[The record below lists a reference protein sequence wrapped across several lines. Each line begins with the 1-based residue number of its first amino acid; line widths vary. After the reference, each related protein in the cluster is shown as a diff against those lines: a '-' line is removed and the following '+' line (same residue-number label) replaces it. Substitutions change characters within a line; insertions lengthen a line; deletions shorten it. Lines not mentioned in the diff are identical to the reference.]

1 MIPPKLPPRPGPR
14 IEKDH
19 RVDPDSETPIG
30 QRASLVELRM
40 AREQNKVHEQRIR
53 ELEDERAVLAKD
65 LAGLHS
71 NCRAHAAHDAGIRA
85 ELDAIHTTIRAGQ
98 ENPVKLPW
106 KGLGTAAGALIVAVW
121 GGTTWQ
127 VHEAGAANR
136 DAAKESARQY
146 TEAANARER
155 ERVAEDA
162 ARKATAMQL
171 QQFQRWLA
179 KREADRDRA
188 EQARVAQGGGK
199 R

>member
-1 MIPPKLPPRPGPR
+1 MIPPKLPPRPNR
-14 IEKDH
+14 KIDA
-19 RVDPDSETPIG
+19 DAETPIG
-30 QRASLVELRM
+30 QRASLIELRM

-71 NCRAHAAHDAGIRA
+71 NCRAHAAHDAGVRT
-85 ELDAIHTTIRAGQ
+85 ELDAINSRLHAISERQ
-98 ENPVKLPW
+98 SKPVKLPW
-106 KGLGTAAGALIVAVW
+106 KGLGTAAGALIMAVW

-146 TEAANARER
+146 TEAANALER

-171 QQFQRWLA
+171 EQFQRWLA

-188 EQARVAQGGGK
+188 EQARVAQAGGK